1 MNNYGYAS
9 WGKSRGCV
17 SEYLGEDVVETEEKR
32 IKLPSIIYRVSVT
45 KSQKLIPPSVEKKM
59 FSLVDWNL
67 FTKTNSFIRV
77 FVVTICKKDLNICL
91 DPITSS
97 PE

>member
-9 WGKSRGCV
+9 WGKSRGCA

-45 KSQKLIPPSVEKKM
+45 SQKLIPPSVEKKM

-97 PE
+97 SE

>member
-32 IKLPSIIYRVSVT
+32 IKLPSIIYRVSIT
-45 KSQKLIPPSVEKKM
+45 SQKLIPLSVEKKI
-59 FSLVDWNL
+59 FFGRLESIYKN
-67 FTKTNSFIRV
+67 
-77 FVVTICKKDLNICL
+77 
-91 DPITSS
+91 
-97 PE
+97 

>member
-32 IKLPSIIYRVSVT
+32 IKLPSIIYRCIGNE
-45 KSQKLIPPSVEKKM
+45 KSKV
-59 FSLVDWNL
+59 
-67 FTKTNSFIRV
+67 NSTFCRKEDV
-77 FVVTICKKDLNICL
+77 FFGRLESIYKN
-91 DPITSS
+91 
-97 PE
+97 

>member
-32 IKLPSIIYRVSVT
+32 IKLPNIIYRVSVT
-45 KSQKLIPPSVEKKM
+45 SQKLIPPSVEKKM

-91 DPITSS
+91 DPITSW

>member
-9 WGKSRGCV
+9 WEKSRGCV

-45 KSQKLIPPSVEKKM
+45 S
-59 FSLVDWNL
+59 
-67 FTKTNSFIRV
+67 
-77 FVVTICKKDLNICL
+77 
-91 DPITSS
+91 
-97 PE
+97 